1 MWGET
6 KLDCFKKL
14 CLMLIICVHAC
25 AFVCVC
31 LYICVSA
38 GECKTKTDEDAI
50 MAKEVSAL
58 KAILNTAKPD
68 KTRMREYLV
77 RLMYI
82 DVRIHT

>member
-1 MWGET
+1 M
-6 KLDCFKKL
+6 
-14 CLMLIICVHAC
+14 
-25 AFVCVC
+25 CVC
-31 LYICVSA
+31 LCICVCVSA

-68 KTRMREYLV
+68 KARMREYLV

-82 DVRIHT
+82 DVRTHTPSHMPHIRSPRAPSSTKCA

>member
-1 MWGET
+1 
-6 KLDCFKKL
+6 
-14 CLMLIICVHAC
+14 
-25 AFVCVC
+25 
-31 LYICVSA
+31 
-38 GECKTKTDEDAI
+38 